1 MGGIGGRLSIVRE
14 IVRFRGIES
23 DADEEARKGV
33 GRGGGES
40 PVGGRARGRREG
52 GLYMRGQRESRREGK
67 RQEEAKGN
75 PATQIAEPLQ
85 AK

>member
-1 MGGIGGRLSIVRE
+1 MGRIGGRLSIVRE

-40 PVGGRARGRREG
+40 PVEW
-52 GLYMRGQRESRREGK
+52 
-67 RQEEAKGN
+67 
-75 PATQIAEPLQ
+75 
-85 AK
+85 